1 MNRSQAASGE
11 PSRSAATQSSIRPP
25 GNIPVLP
32 HYIPSGPRLNAR
44 DGTTLGGAVELQ
56 DQFRERLIM
65 TKAARKRDESS
76 GNGPP
81 PAETPPESLDKVRDI
96 LFGGQM
102 RAVESRL
109 NAAETRLLQGQETV
123 RADLSKQIA
132 QLESTLQK
140 EVQSLGERLAAERTR
155 RTEDLKALEASFK
168 EALRALEKRH
178 SKLEEAAGMADAELR
193 EGLLQLT
200 AEFTRAVQELRTQ
213 KSDTSAIAGLF
224 ADMASRL
231 SGDNRGAGKGAT
243 RG

>member
-1 MNRSQAASGE
+1 MTRTQQAEATPVNG
-11 PSRSAATQSSIRPP
+11 SA
-25 GNIPVLP
+25 
-32 HYIPSGPRLNAR
+32 
-44 DGTTLGGAVELQ
+44 
-56 DQFRERLIM
+56 
-65 TKAARKRDESS
+65 
-76 GNGPP
+76 
-81 PAETPPESLDKVRDI
+81 PAEAAPESLDKVRDI

-109 NAAETRLLQGQETV
+109 QAAETRLLQGQETV

-140 EVQSLGERLAAERTR
+140 DVQALGERLAAERTR

-168 EALRALEKRH
+168 EALRTLEKQH
-178 SKLEEAAGMADAELR
+178 ANLEEASGMADAELR

-200 AEFTRAVQELRTQ
+200 AEFTRVVQELRTQ

-231 SGDNRGAGKGAT
+231 SADTRGAGKGAT
-243 RG
+243 RS

>member
-1 MNRSQAASGE
+1 
-11 PSRSAATQSSIRPP
+11 
-25 GNIPVLP
+25 
-32 HYIPSGPRLNAR
+32 
-44 DGTTLGGAVELQ
+44 
-56 DQFRERLIM
+56 M
-65 TKAARKRDESS
+65 TKTKRAAPTPV
-76 GNGPP
+76 NGST
-81 PAETPPESLDKVRDI
+81 PAEPAPESLDKVRDI

-109 NAAETRLLQGQETV
+109 QAAETRLLRGQETL

-140 EVQSLGERLAAERTR
+140 EAQGLAERLAAERTR

-168 EALRALEKRH
+168 EALRTLEKRH

-200 AEFTRAVQELRTQ
+200 AEFTRAVQELRSQ
-213 KSDTSAIAGLF
+213 KSDTSAIAALF

-231 SGDNRGAGKGAT
+231 SGDTRGAGKGAQ

>member
-1 MNRSQAASGE
+1 
-11 PSRSAATQSSIRPP
+11 
-25 GNIPVLP
+25 
-32 HYIPSGPRLNAR
+32 
-44 DGTTLGGAVELQ
+44 
-56 DQFRERLIM
+56 M
-65 TKAARKRDESS
+65 TKTARKRDESS
-76 GNGPP
+76 GNGAP

-109 NAAETRLLQGQETV
+109 QAAETRLLQGQETL
-123 RADLSKQIA
+123 RADFSKQIA

-140 EVQSLGERLAAERTR
+140 EVQALGERLAAERTR
-155 RTEDLKALEASFK
+155 RTEDLKSLEASFK
-168 EALRALEKRH
+168 EALRTLEKRH

-200 AEFTRAVQELRTQ
+200 AEFTRAVQELRSQ
-213 KSDTSAIAGLF
+213 KSDTSAIAALF

-231 SGDNRGAGKGAT
+231 SGDTRGAGKGAS

>member
-1 MNRSQAASGE
+1 MTKTQQVETTPVNG
-11 PSRSAATQSSIRPP
+11 SAA
-25 GNIPVLP
+25 
-32 HYIPSGPRLNAR
+32 A
-44 DGTTLGGAVELQ
+44 E
-56 DQFRERLIM
+56 
-65 TKAARKRDESS
+65 AA
-76 GNGPP
+76 
-81 PAETPPESLDKVRDI
+81 PESLDKVRDI

-109 NAAETRLLQGQETV
+109 QAAETRLLQGQESV

-132 QLESTLQK
+132 QLDSTLQR
-140 EVQSLGERLAAERTR
+140 EVQALGERLAGERTR

-168 EALRALEKRH
+168 EALRTLEKH
-178 SKLEEAAGMADAELR
+178 HANLEEASGMADAELR

>member
-1 MNRSQAASGE
+1 
-11 PSRSAATQSSIRPP
+11 
-25 GNIPVLP
+25 
-32 HYIPSGPRLNAR
+32 
-44 DGTTLGGAVELQ
+44 
-56 DQFRERLIM
+56 M
-65 TKAARKRDESS
+65 TKTKRAAPTPV
-76 GNGPP
+76 NGAT
-81 PAETPPESLDKVRDI
+81 PAEAAPESLDKVRDI

-109 NAAETRLLQGQETV
+109 NAAETRLLQGQENV

-140 EVQSLGERLAAERTR
+140 EVQSLGERLVAERTR

-168 EALRALEKRH
+168 EALRTLEKRH

>member
-1 MNRSQAASGE
+1 
-11 PSRSAATQSSIRPP
+11 
-25 GNIPVLP
+25 
-32 HYIPSGPRLNAR
+32 
-44 DGTTLGGAVELQ
+44 
-56 DQFRERLIM
+56 M
-65 TKAARKRDESS
+65 TKTKRAAPAPV
-76 GNGPP
+76 NGSA
-81 PAETPPESLDKVRDI
+81 PAEVAPESLDKVRDI

-109 NAAETRLLQGQETV
+109 QAAETRLLRGQDTL
-123 RADLSKQIA
+123 RTDLSKQIA

-140 EVQSLGERLAAERTR
+140 EAQSLGERLAAERTR

-178 SKLEEAAGMADAELR
+178 AKLEEAAGMADAELR

-213 KSDTSAIAGLF
+213 KSDTSAIAALF

-231 SGDNRGAGKGAT
+231 SGDTRGAGKGAS